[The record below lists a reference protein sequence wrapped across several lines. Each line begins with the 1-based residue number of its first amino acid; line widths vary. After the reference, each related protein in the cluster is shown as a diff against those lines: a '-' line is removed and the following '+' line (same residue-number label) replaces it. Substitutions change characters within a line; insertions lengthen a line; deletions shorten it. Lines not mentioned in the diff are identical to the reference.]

1 MCMSMS
7 ANMITNDMI
16 ADCAYIL
23 NNYHCIDLPDEMIRQ
38 VLECD
43 TELQDEIRSGAATD
57 TCVRDMLI
65 DRVCHLLQ
73 ISNYPCYGD
82 THEYSEIFWTSLKL
96 ALEAVGGKVLEQ
108 A

>member
-7 ANMITNDMI
+7 VNMITDNMI
-16 ADCAYIL
+16 ADCAYVL
-23 NNYHCIDLPDEMIRQ
+23 NNYYCIDLPDEVIRQ
-38 VLECD
+38 VLERD
-43 TELQDEIRSGAATD
+43 TELQDQIRSGAATD
-57 TCVRDMLI
+57 TYVREMLI

>member
-7 ANMITNDMI
+7 ANMITDNMI
-16 ADCAYIL
+16 ADCAYVL
-23 NNYHCIDLPDEMIRQ
+23 NNYHGIDLPNEVIRQ
-38 VLECD
+38 VLESD
-43 TELQDEIRSGAATD
+43 TELHEAIRDGAATD
-57 TCVRDMLI
+57 TWVRDMLI

-73 ISNYPCYGD
+73 ISDYPCYGD

-108 A
+108 T

>member
-1 MCMSMS
+1 MSTYMS

-16 ADCAYIL
+16 VDCTYVL
-23 NNYHCIDLPDEMIRQ
+23 NNYHGIDLPDEMIRQ

-43 TELQDEIRSGAATD
+43 TELHEAIRDGAATD
-57 TCVRDMLI
+57 TWVRDMLI
-65 DRVCHLLQ
+65 DCVCRRLQ
-73 ISNYPCYGD
+73 VSNYPCYGD

-96 ALEAVGGKVLEQ
+96 ALEAVGGKVLKQ

>member
-1 MCMSMS
+1 M
-7 ANMITNDMI
+7 
-16 ADCAYIL
+16 IL
-23 NNYHCIDLPDEMIRQ
+23 NFKMRFEVVPQPIR
-38 VLECD
+38 
-43 TELQDEIRSGAATD
+43 
-57 TCVRDMLI
+57 VRDMLI

-96 ALEAVGGKVLEQ
+96 ALKAVGGKVLEQ

>member
-23 NNYHCIDLPDEMIRQ
+23 NNYHCIDLPDTVIQQ

-43 TELQDEIRSGAATD
+43 AELQDEIRSGAATD
-57 TCVRDMLI
+57 TYVRDMLI
-65 DRVCHLLQ
+65 DQVCRLLQ
-73 ISNYPCYGD
+73 VSNYPCYGD
-82 THEYSEIFWTSLKL
+82 THEYTENFWNSMKS